1 MRGRPPEVQPQQAE
15 SPVPDVVTLGPARL
29 TAGMHHFGRLDYRTH
44 ARVHGPL
51 DPLPEQDLIELCEAV
66 RLTGRGGA
74 GYPFAKKLSAVAG
87 SVERR
92 GIAPVVVVNATE
104 GEPAAWKDKVL
115 LTRAPHLILDG
126 AALVAWALQATEIV
140 VSVADDGVGEAS
152 MLAAMA
158 ERSLPA
164 PTRLVRVPHRFISG
178 EGGALVQG
186 INGLPHIPPGIKRR
200 SSDAGVV
207 NRPTL
212 LSNAETFA
220 QLAIAARIGPFAF
233 NEVGKED
240 EPGTVLLTVTGTA
253 KRPAVVECPV
263 GTSLAEVLDAC
274 EVPPGPAVLLGGFH
288 GRWIDAAAAQRAEVS
303 RKGLAEAGGALGAG
317 IVLPIGADTCPLGE
331 VARVV
336 RYLAGESAGQCGP
349 CRLGLP
355 DLARTVDSVVAG
367 GGTVGTV
374 RAAAAAVRGRGA
386 CSHPDGT
393 AGFAASA
400 LDVFSD
406 DIAWHAHSGDCG
418 RSIVGVLPVPVR
430 ATMKGELRL
439 TVDWSRC
446 DGHGLCA
453 DVAPG
458 LIRLDANNFPVFMDG
473 PIPTQ
478 LEPLAEQAVAM
489 CPALAL
495 RMGKAGH

>member
-1 MRGRPPEVQPQQAE
+1 
-15 SPVPDVVTLGPARL
+15 
-29 TAGMHHFGRLDYRTH
+29 LDYRTH

-51 DPLPEQDLIELCEAV
+51 DPLAQPDLIDLCEAV

-74 GYPFAKKLSAVAG
+74 GFPFAKKLLAVSG

-92 GIAPVVVVNATE
+92 GIAPIVVVNATE

-126 AALVAWALQATEIV
+126 AALVAWALEADEIV
-140 VSVADDGVGEAS
+140 VSVSDDGVGEAS
-152 MLAAMA
+152 LLAAMA

-164 PTRLVRVPHRFISG
+164 PMRLVRVPHRFISG

-186 INGLPHIPPGIKRR
+186 INGLPHIPPAIKRR
-200 SSDAGVV
+200 SSDAGVA

-220 QLAIAARIGPFAF
+220 QLAIAARIGPYAY
-233 NEVGKED
+233 NEVGNEG
-240 EPGTVLLTVTGTA
+240 EAGTVLLSVTGTA
-253 KRPAVVECPV
+253 KRPAVVECPT

-288 GRWIDAAAAQRAEVS
+288 GKWIDAETARRAEIS
-303 RKGLAEAGGALGAG
+303 RKGLADVGGSLGAG
-317 IVLPIGADTCPLGE
+317 IVLPIGDDTCPLGE

-336 RYLAGESAGQCGP
+336 RYLAEESAGQCGP

-355 DLARTVDSVVAG
+355 DLARTVDAVVAG
-367 GGTVGTV
+367 GGTAGIV
-374 RAAAAAVRGRGA
+374 RAAAGAVRGRGA

-393 AGFAASA
+393 AAFAASA
-400 LDVFSD
+400 LDVFAED
-406 DIAWHAHSGDCG
+406 VALHAHSGDCG
-418 RSIVGVLPVPVR
+418 RATLGILPVPVR
-430 ATMKGELRL
+430 PTEKGELRL
-439 TVDWSRC
+439 IVDWSRC

-458 LIRLDANNFPVFMDG
+458 LIRLDANNFPVFADG
-473 PIPTQ
+473 PIPPHM
-478 LEPLAEQAVAM
+478 EPLAEQAVAM

-495 RMGKAGH
+495 RMSRPGH

>member
-1 MRGRPPEVQPQQAE
+1 MKTQTPEQAT
-15 SPVPDVVTLGPARL
+15 PVVPDVLTLGPARL
-29 TAGMHHFGRLDYRTH
+29 TAGMHHFGRLDYPTH

-51 DPLPEQDLIELCEAV
+51 DPLAEHDLIELCEAV

-74 GYPFAKKLSAVAG
+74 GFPFAKKLRAVTG

-126 AALVAWALQATEIV
+126 AALVAWALKATEIV

-152 MLAAMA
+152 LLAALA

-200 SSDAGVV
+200 SSDAGVA

-220 QLAIAARIGPFAF
+220 QLAIAARIGPYAY
-233 NEVGKED
+233 NEVGKEG
-240 EPGTVLLTVTGTA
+240 EPGTILLSVTGSA

-288 GRWIDAAAAQRAEVS
+288 GKWIDAATARRAQMS
-303 RKGLAEAGGALGAG
+303 RKGLADIGGSLGAG

-331 VARVV
+331 VASVV

-355 DLARTVDSVVAG
+355 DLARTVDQVVTG
-367 GGTVGTV
+367 GGTAAVV
-374 RAAAAAVRGRGA
+374 RAAAGAVRGRGA

-400 LDVFSD
+400 LEVFTEDV
-406 DIAWHAHSGDCG
+406 ARHAHSGTCG
-418 RSIVGVLPVPVR
+418 RPTIGVLPVPVR
-430 ATMKGELRL
+430 TMARGELRL

-453 DVAPG
+453 DVAPD
-458 LIRLDANNFPVFMDG
+458 LIRLDTNNFPVFLDG

-478 LEPLAEQAVAM
+478 LEPMAEQAIAM

-495 RMGKAGH
+495 RMGKPGAH